1 MKQIGGWYKIS
12 HQKYQTMFKNYF
24 KTAFRN
30 LVKNKFYT
38 SINIIGLAVG
48 LATCLLILLYV
59 LDELNYDRYNVNA
72 DRIYRVNNEVKFG
85 GNYFDMAVA
94 PALLGSTMVREMPQ
108 VEQYTRLRWYGSFL
122 VKKGN
127 ENIQEGRV
135 GFADSTLFDVFT
147 LPMLAG
153 NPKTALKEYH
163 SLVITEKIAK
173 KYFPQDAANNI
184 ANIVGK
190 TMLINDTGN
199 YKITAVI
206 RDVPAQSHFNFDFFV
221 PMIEDAGSNEDNWLS
236 ENWVTYILLKKN
248 TDVKQVE
255 AQLNPMM
262 DRHVGPELKSVIN
275 QNLDDF
281 KKGGGYVRASLTPLT
296 DIHLHSNKIGEIDG
310 NGNAQFVYIFS
321 AIALLILLIACV
333 NFMNLSTAR
342 SSNRA
347 KEVGVR
353 KVLGS
358 LKKNLVQ
365 QFLTESLLISFI
377 ALIFSILIAWLLLPY
392 FDQLAGKDIHPA
404 ILIQPKML
412 FSLVTLMLIVGLLAG
427 SYPAFF
433 LSAFQP
439 IDVLKGK
446 LSAGFKRSWLRNVL
460 VVFQFVISIIL
471 IFGTV
476 VIYNQLNYIHNKDIG
491 FNRNQ
496 VLIINHTDA
505 LRDQAATFRN
515 ELSQISG
522 VQDATMS
529 GYLPVNYNRSNDA
542 FFTSPALDSKTAMS
556 MQNWRV
562 DENYIPTLD
571 LKVLQGRNFSPQ
583 LPTDSTGIIINEAA
597 AKFLATKDILNKK
610 LYEIKDMNTKSLEE
624 WHIIGVIK
632 NFNFSSLRDVITP
645 LTLKLGKDNGN
656 ISVRINS
663 SDVPN
668 VLAQIK
674 NKWKAIAPSQPFDY
688 SFMDEDF
695 NKLYEAEQR
704 TGKIFITFAV
714 LAILIACLGLF
725 GLVTYAAEQ
734 RVKEIGIRKVLGAN
748 VANIVTMISKD
759 FLKLV
764 LVASLIAFPI
774 AWWGKSKWLEGF
786 AYRVCIGWWVFCIAG
801 IVALLIAVLTI
812 SFQAIKAAVS
822 NPVKSLRTE

>member
-1 MKQIGGWYKIS
+1 
-12 HQKYQTMFKNYF
+12 MFRNYL

-30 LVKNKFYT
+30 LLKNKFYT
-38 SINIIGLAVG
+38 SINIIGLAAG

-59 LDELNYDRYNVNA
+59 LDELSYDRYNANA
-72 DRIYRVNNEVKFG
+72 DRIYRVNNEIKFG
-85 GNYFDMAVA
+85 DNYFDLAQGPA
-94 PALLGSTMVREMPQ
+94 PMGVTMVREFPQ
-108 VEQYTRLRWYGSFL
+108 IEQYTRIRWYGSFL

-135 GFADSTLFDVFT
+135 GYADSTLFDVFT
-147 LPMLAG
+147 FPMLAG

-173 KYFPQDAANNI
+173 KYFPRDAENNI
-184 ANIVGK
+184 SNIVGK

-206 RDVPAQSHFNFDFFV
+206 KDIPTQSHFNFDLFV
-221 PMIEDAGSNEDNWLS
+221 PMIEDNSSKDNYDNWLS
-236 ENWVTYILLKKN
+236 ENWNTYVLLKKN
-248 TDVKQVE
+248 ADVKQVE

-262 DRHVGPELKSVIN
+262 DKYVGPELKSVVN
-275 QNLDDF
+275 QTIDDL
-281 KKGGGYVRASLTPLT
+281 KKSGGYVRASLTPLT
-296 DIHLHSNKIGEIDG
+296 DIHLHSNKMGELDG

-321 AIALLILLIACV
+321 AIASLILLIACV

-365 QFLTESLLISFI
+365 QFLTESFLISFI
-377 ALIFSILIAWLLLPY
+377 ALILAILTAWLLLPY
-392 FDQLAGKDIHPA
+392 FDQLAGKAIHSTT
-404 ILIQPKML
+404 LFQPKML
-412 FSLVTLMLIVGLLAG
+412 LSLIVFMLIVGFAAG

-433 LSAFQP
+433 LSSFQP

-446 LSAGFKRSWLRNVL
+446 LAAGFKRSWLRNAL

-476 VIYNQLNYIHNKDIG
+476 VIYNQLNYIQNKDLG
-491 FNRNQ
+491 FNRQQ
-496 VLIINHTDA
+496 VLIIQHTDA
-505 LRDQAATFRN
+505 LRDHATTFKN
-515 ELSQISG
+515 ELRQISG
-522 VQDATMS
+522 VQNATMS
-529 GYLPVNYNRSNDA
+529 GYLPVNFNRSNDA
-542 FFTSPALDSKTAMS
+542 FFTSPTLDAKTAMS
-556 MQNWRV
+556 MQNWIV
-562 DENYIPTLD
+562 DENYVPTLD
-571 LKVLQGRNFSPQ
+571 IKVVQGRNFSSQ
-583 LPTDSTGIIINEAA
+583 FLTDSTGIIINEAA

-610 LYEIKDMNTKSLEE
+610 LYEIKDINTKALDE
-624 WHIIGVIK
+624 WHVLGVIK

-645 LTLKLGKDNGN
+645 LALKFGNNNGN
-656 ISVRINS
+656 ISVRINT
-663 SDVPN
+663 SDIPN

-695 NKLYEAEQR
+695 NKLYTTEQR
-704 TGKIFITFAV
+704 TGQIFITFAV

-734 RVKEIGIRKVLGAN
+734 RTKEIGIRKVLGAN
-748 VANIVTMISKD
+748 VSNIVAMITKD
-759 FLKLV
+759 FLL
-764 LVASLIAFPI
+764 LILIASVIAFPV
-774 AWWGKSKWLEGF
+774 AWWSMNKWLQDF
-786 AYRVCIGWWVFCIAG
+786 AYRINIGWWVFALAG
-801 IVALLIAVLTI
+801 IIAILIALFTI
-812 SFQAIKAAVS
+812 SFQSIKAALA